1 MAGHCLTLFID
12 ELGEMPPALQP
23 KLLHALK
30 DGSMRQIGS
39 HKERQVKV
47 WIIAATNRDL
57 GDDVKA
63 VTFRED
69 LLYRV
74 NVLLINHQ
82 PVRERA
88 GDIDLL
94 IHHFLPDSW
103 DIDPEVRAIM
113 NNDDWPVNVHELIK
127 VTQRA
132 TISADDYG
140 ITVDD
145 LPQELTLCSAE
156 I

>member
-1 MAGHCLTLFID
+1 M
-12 ELGEMPPALQP
+12 
-23 KLLHALK
+23 
-30 DGSMRQIGS
+30 
-39 HKERQVKV
+39 KV

-69 LLYRV
+69 LFYRV

-94 IHHFLPDSW
+94 INHFLPESW
-103 DIDPEVRAIM
+103 HIDPEALAIM
-113 NNDDWPVNVHELIK
+113 NNDDSRVNVHELIK

-132 TISADDYG
+132 SISADDYG

-145 LPQELTLCSAE
+145 LPQELTPRSAE